1 MLYGTNKERGNS
13 GLALAIAYYSSNGF
27 CVSVPLNDTQDYDL
41 VVDIEG
47 TLKKVQVKFTCYKK
61 GAGYQVSLKSSGG
74 TKGVIYKTLINT
86 DVDLLFVVCS
96 DKTLYE
102 IPLTDITNTSS
113 LNLGEGKQRYRVEI

>member
-13 GLALAIAYYSSNGF
+13 GLALAIAYYGSNGF

-41 VVDIEG
+41 VVDKGGI
-47 TLKKVQVKFTCYKK
+47 LKKVQVKFTSFKK

-74 TKGVIYKTLINT
+74 TKGVIYKTLVDT

-102 IPLTDITNTSS
+102 IPVSGITNTST
-113 LNLGEGKQRYRVEI
+113 LNLGEDKHSYKVEI